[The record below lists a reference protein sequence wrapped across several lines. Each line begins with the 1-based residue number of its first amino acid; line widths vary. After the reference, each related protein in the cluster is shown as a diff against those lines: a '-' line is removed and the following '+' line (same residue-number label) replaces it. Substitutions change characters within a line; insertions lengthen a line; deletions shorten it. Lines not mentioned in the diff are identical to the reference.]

1 MSAHIHRTPNKAPPR
16 KGIQRF
22 FPGQYLEILNATVL
36 SVRIKRDS
44 APSKDVIHVQY
55 TCCEEPHQT
64 RGSELQRKLRQARRG
79 ELAHPTRCP
88 ACARLGDRES
98 VDKPD
103 LPFAGG
109 PRWAPP
115 ASLKR

>member
-1 MSAHIHRTPNKAPPR
+1 MSAHIHRAPRKVPPR

-22 FPGQYLEILNATVL
+22 FPGQYLELLNATVL
-36 SVRIKRDS
+36 RVRVTRDS

-64 RGSELQRKLRQARRG
+64 RGSELWRRLRHARHG
-79 ELAHPTRCP
+79 VLAHPTRCP
-88 ACARLGDRES
+88 ACARLGDRKRTDEPS
-98 VDKPD
+98 

-115 ASLKR
+115 KLT

>member
-1 MSAHIHRTPNKAPPR
+1 MSAHIHRAPRKVPPR
-16 KGIQRF
+16 KGVQRF
-22 FPGQYLEILNATVL
+22 FPGQYLELLNATVL
-36 SVRIKRDS
+36 SVHIKRDS
-44 APSKDVIHVQY
+44 APSKDVIHVRY

-98 VDKPD
+98 VDKPS

-115 ASLKR
+115 KLT